1 MYVLSGTLSTI
12 INQIRQLSKNFPL
25 TCVLGLRLLSPSKRE
40 LLLLICAIDTNCD
53 VTSIYVRTVALIM
66 KQVTWATAPRIHY
79 AFRGRL
85 VGLLVLT
92 HCGVPPMPFLPQESS
107 CIRVAGIAFA
117 NNRFF
122 SVNLTSS
129 GKWRAVTPAG
139 IARV

>member
-12 INQIRQLSKNFPL
+12 INQIRQLSKCFAPYVCFGIAVTL
-25 TCVLGLRLLSPSKRE
+25 PIEKE

-92 HCGVPPMPFLPQESS
+92 HCGVPPMPLGLRLLDPPKTFP
-107 CIRVAGIAFA
+107 
-117 NNRFF
+117 
-122 SVNLTSS
+122 
-129 GKWRAVTPAG
+129 PAG
-139 IARV
+139 QGKLL

>member
-1 MYVLSGTLSTI
+1 MYFLSGTVSTLI
-12 INQIRQLSKNFPL
+12 KQIRQLSRHFPL
-25 TCVLGLRLLSPSKRE
+25 PCLLRLRLLSPAKRE

-53 VTSIYVRTVALIM
+53 LTSIYVRTVALIM
-66 KQVTWATAPRIHY
+66 KQVTWATALRIHY

-122 SVNLTSS
+122 SV
-129 GKWRAVTPAG
+129 
-139 IARV
+139 